1 MSGNKKTGAG
11 GRDLSGFNYGAM
23 SSLVVNQDRSVL
35 RSDEPTGVAE
45 SLVGRINPKEM
56 GSRVIR
62 EAPKDLEKKKAK
74 SKLTSADEVEKSI
87 RRAQE
92 KSTARFGA
100 ADVLESVAQTEG
112 LRYKPRTAETREVY
126 ELLLGLT
133 HQILGDQT
141 QEVIRSAADTVLEN
155 LKDEDLK
162 EFDKKKEVE
171 SVFGPVSENIWS
183 QLVNLSK
190 KVTDYGEEEEGQQ
203 TDDRQQ
209 AVDQEGVAVL
219 FEDDDE
225 EDEDEGYEV
234 KGRDSEDEDGS
245 EEEEDDESEEE
256 EGDEAMDQDDAL
268 VLGKEAKAAKSKSD
282 KVSPHE
288 VDAFW
293 LQRLIST
300 AYPDPVQSSDLT
312 AKALEYLGSE
322 MELRDLENSLVE
334 MFDYENFELVTTLTK
349 NREIIVWCTKLARSS
364 DDEKQDV
371 EVAMREKGVGY
382 ILRELRGGRKNQQ
395 TEVEQQLPS
404 VPTKATLAPGSVA
417 QPRRVIDI
425 DSLIFTEGAH
435 LMSRKKVKLPE
446 GSFKR
451 QMKGYEEIH
460 VPEPK
465 KREIQEGELVSIDK
479 MPHWTH
485 PVWASVNTTRL
496 NTIQSKVFPIAFGT
510 NEPMLI
516 CAPTGAGKT
525 NCAALTMLRCIEQF
539 RDPDTGYIDR
549 DSFKI
554 IYVSPMKAL
563 VQEQVSA
570 FNKRFSALDIRV
582 AELTG
587 DSQLT
592 KQQISETQIIVT
604 TPEKWD
610 VITRKSTDTSYT
622 NLVRLII
629 VDEIHLLHDDRGPVL
644 ESILS
649 RTIRKMD
656 QTHDD
661 VRVVGLSAT
670 LPNYKDVAAFLR
682 VDPKKGLF
690 FFDAAY
696 RPVGLKQQFIGVTE
710 KKAIKRF
717 QVMNE
722 VCYEKCL
729 NYAGKSQTLVFV
741 HSRKETAKT
750 ARFLKDA
757 AMEKETLTQFIN
769 PEGSSREILL
779 EEASQCKNPDLKELL
794 PFGFGIHHAGM
805 SREDRLVVEELF
817 AAGHIQVLCCTATL
831 AWGVNLPA
839 HTVIIKGTQIYNP
852 EKGKWCELSPQDVL
866 QMLGRAG
873 RPQFDTFGEGIIIT
887 NHGELQ
893 YYTSLMNQQL
903 PIESQFVAKMVDNLN
918 AEIVLGTVR
927 NRDEG
932 VQWLGYTYLYVRMIG
947 SPALYNVGADYM
959 EGDAALIQKRA
970 DLIHSAAVL
979 LEKGGL
985 IKYDRSTG
993 VFHSTDLGRIAS
1005 HYYVAYTSMSVYN
1018 KHLKPNLTAID
1029 LFRVF
1034 ALSNEFK
1041 LIPVRQEEKLE
1052 LAKLIERVPIPV
1064 KEGVDEPVSKINVL
1078 LQAYISQLKLGGFD
1092 IVTDMVFIQ
1101 QSAGRIIRAMFEICL
1116 KKGWSAP
1123 MRAAL
1128 DLCKMVERRMWK
1140 SMSPLRQFPRIRPE
1154 IITKAERK
1162 EFPWHRYF
1170 DLDAAELG
1178 ELLGLP
1184 KSGQFIES
1192 LVHKFPRLDL
1202 QAHVLP
1208 LTRSL
1213 LKINVT
1219 ITPDFVWDHDIH
1231 GSSQAFWII
1240 IEDVDGEKILFHDQ
1254 FVLRERFAQDEH
1266 YVTITVPISEPV
1278 PPNYYL
1284 SVISDR
1290 WLQAETRLPI
1300 SFQHLIRPE
1309 PFPAHTAL
1317 LDLQPL
1323 PVSALHN
1330 KSFEK
1335 LYEFDHFNKIQT
1347 QVFQALFTTDDN
1359 VFIGAPTGSGKTIC
1373 AEFALL
1379 RLWTKRDPPRAVCI
1393 EPYQEM
1399 VDMRVSEWSEKFSPL
1414 EKEVVALTGE
1424 STADLALLRKA
1435 DIVVCT
1441 PNQWDLL
1448 SRRWKTRKDVQNI
1461 GLLIADELQLIGG
1474 DVGSTYEVIVSRTRY
1489 VSQQTGI
1496 PTRIVAA
1503 SVSLSNARDL
1513 GDWIGATSQTIFN
1526 FSPSARPLPLEVH
1539 IQSFNV
1545 PHFPSLMLAM
1555 AKPAYLAMVEHSKNK
1570 PTICFVSSRKQCKLT
1585 ANDIMTYALA
1595 DEDET
1600 RFLNVEKE
1608 DLEPHLERLDDKDL
1622 AETLRYGI
1630 GYYHEAL
1637 SKIDK
1642 RIVTALFEEGAIK
1655 VLVASKDTAWSLP
1668 VTSYMVIVMGVQSF
1682 DGQEH
1687 RYVDYAI
1694 ADVLQMLGSACR
1706 PSIDS
1711 SSRCILMMQQT
1722 RKDFFKKFLEEALPV
1737 ESSLPSYLHDH
1748 FNAEIVAKTIEN
1760 KQDAVD
1766 WCTWTWFYRRLMQN
1780 PGFYNLQGTTPTHVA
1795 DYLSELV
1802 ETTLNDL
1809 VSSDCIIIQ
1818 DDMDTLPNNLG
1829 MIASFYYISYVTV
1842 ETFSASIKETTK
1854 LKGLLEIVSSA
1865 HEFENIPIRH
1875 HEDTLLQ
1882 RIYDRV
1888 PVKVAKADYNSP
1900 YFKTYLLLQAHFSRM
1915 TLPPDLVIDQ
1925 ATILGKVTGLLS
1937 ACVDVMSSKSYLNC
1951 LGAMD
1956 LSQMCVQA
1964 IWDRDSPLKQVPYF
1978 DGDVLSRFKAKGL
1991 DSVYDIMELEDDER
2005 NDLLRMNDRQL
2016 ARVAKFVN
2024 TYPNIEVS
2032 YSVEDSDSLNSSE
2045 PITLNVTLDKEAE
2058 EDADEDEQLAD
2069 APLFPHK
2076 KMISWWI
2083 VVGDDKSKQLYAI
2096 KKVTIKAKLNTKLEF
2111 NLPQGSHDLKLYL
2124 ICDSYSGA
2132 DQDFDLERLQVAEGE
2147 SSDEEDS
2154 EEDEDEEMD
2163 QD

>member
-1 MSGNKKTGAG
+1 MSGQGQGKKG
-11 GRDLSGFNYGAM
+11 GRDLSGFNYGAI
-23 SSLVVNQDRSVL
+23 SSLVVNQDRSII
-35 RSDEPTGVAE
+35 RQDEPTGAPE
-45 SLVGRINPKEM
+45 TLVGRVSIKDM
-56 GSRVIR
+56 GSRVQR
-62 EAPKDLEKKKAK
+62 EAPADLEKRRAK
-74 SKLTSADEVEKSI
+74 NAKLSSADEVERNI
-87 RRAQE
+87 RRQQERTNAQ
-92 KSTARFGA
+92 FGA
-100 ADVLESVAQTEG
+100 AGILDAVAEMEG
-112 LRYKPRTAETREVY
+112 LRYRPRTAETREVY
-126 ELLLGLT
+126 ELMLGLV
-133 HQILGDQT
+133 HQVLGDQT
-141 QEVIRSAADTVLEN
+141 QEVVRSAADTILES
-155 LKDEDLK
+155 LKSDDLK
-162 EFDKKKEVE
+162 EFDKRKEVE
-171 SVFGPVSENIWS
+171 GILGSLDEERWS

-190 KVTDYGEEEEGQQ
+190 KVSDYAEEEEAPQG
-203 TDDRQQ
+203 DDERLR
-209 AVDQEGVAVL
+209 AVDNEGVAVL
-219 FEDDDE
+219 FEDDE
-225 EDEDEGYEV
+225 EEEEENFEV
-234 KGRDSEDEDGS
+234 KGGNSD
-245 EEEEDDESEEE
+245 EEEEEEE
-256 EGDEAMDQDDAL
+256 EGSESESEAEEEDEAL
-268 VLGKEAKAAKSKSD
+268 VLGKEQKSSKSKSD
-282 KVSPHE
+282 KVSPLQ

-293 LQRLIST
+293 LQRTIGT
-300 AYPDPVQSSDLT
+300 FYPDPVQSSDFT
-312 AKALEYLGSE
+312 ARSLELLGSE
-322 MELRDLENSLVE
+322 AELRDLENSLAE
-334 MFDYENFELVTTLTK
+334 MFGYENFDLVTLLTK
-349 NREIIVWCTKLARSS
+349 NREVIVWCTKLARSS
-364 DDEKQDV
+364 DEEKQDV
-371 EVAMREKGVGY
+371 EVAMREKGVGW
-382 ILRELRGGRKNQQ
+382 ILRALRGGQALD
-395 TEVEQQLPS
+395 TPAAPS
-404 VPTKATLAPGSVA
+404 VPTKANIQPGTVA
-417 QPRRVIDI
+417 QPRKVIDI
-425 DSLIFTEGAH
+425 DSLIFSEGGH

-465 KREIQEGELVSIDK
+465 RREAGADEWMSVRK
-479 MPHWTH
+479 MPDWTQ
-485 PVWASVNTTRL
+485 PVWASVKADSLNPIQTR
-496 NTIQSKVFPIAFGT
+496 VFPIAFET

-525 NCAALTMLRCIEQF
+525 NCAALTILRAIGQF

-549 DSFKI
+549 DAFKI

-563 VQEQVSA
+563 VQEQVAA
-570 FNKRFSALDIRV
+570 FSKRFAALDIKV

-644 ESILS
+644 ESILA
-649 RTIRKMD
+649 RTIRRMD
-656 QTHDD
+656 QTHDE

-682 VDPKKGLF
+682 VDPAKGLF
-690 FFDAAY
+690 YFDATY

-710 KKAIKRF
+710 KKAIKRL
-717 QVMNE
+717 QTINE
-722 VCYEKCL
+722 VCYEKVL
-729 NYAGKSQTLVFV
+729 NQAGKSQTIVFV

-750 ARFLKDA
+750 ARFLRDM
-757 AMEKETLTQFIN
+757 AMEKDTLTQFIN
-769 PEGSSREILL
+769 PEGASREILL
-779 EEASQCKNPDLKELL
+779 AEANESKDANLKDLL

-805 SREDRLVVEELF
+805 SKIDRATTEQLF
-817 AAGHIQVLCCTATL
+817 FDGHIQVLCCTATL

-873 RPQFDTFGEGIIIT
+873 RPQFDTYGEGIIIT

-903 PIESQFVAKMVDNLN
+903 PIESQFVSRMVDNLN

-932 VQWLGYTYLYVRMIG
+932 VQWLGYTYLYVRMVG
-947 SPALYNVGADYM
+947 SPALYNVGADYQ
-959 EGDAALIQKRA
+959 EGDPTLVQKRA

-985 IKYDRSTG
+985 IRYDRNTG
-993 VFHSTDLGRIAS
+993 VFQSTDLGRIAS
-1005 HYYVAYTSMSVYN
+1005 HYYVTYSSMAVYN
-1018 KHLKPNLTAID
+1018 KHLKPNLNMID

-1052 LAKLIERVPIPV
+1052 LAKLLERVPIPV
-1064 KEGVDEPVSKINVL
+1064 KEGVDEPVSKVNVL
-1078 LQAYISQLKLGGFD
+1078 LQTYISQLKLGGFD

-1101 QSAGRIIRAMFEICL
+1101 QSAGRILRAMFEICL
-1116 KKGWSAP
+1116 KKGWAGP
-1123 MRAAL
+1123 MRYSL

-1162 EFPWHRYF
+1162 EFPWYRYF

-1178 ELLGLP
+1178 ELIGLP
-1184 KSGQFIES
+1184 KSGQLIES
-1192 LVHKFPRLDL
+1192 LVHKFPRLDI

-1219 ITPDFVWDHDIH
+1219 ITPDFQWDFDIH
-1231 GSSQAFWII
+1231 GASQAFWII
-1240 IEDVDGEKILFHDQ
+1240 VEDVDGEQILYHDQ
-1254 FVLRERFAQDEH
+1254 FILRQKFAQDEH

-1278 PPNYYL
+1278 PPNYYI

-1330 KSFEK
+1330 AAFEQ
-1335 LYEFDHFNKIQT
+1335 LYPFEHFNKIQT

-1359 VFIGAPTGSGKTIC
+1359 VFIGAPAGSGKTIC

-1379 RLWTKRDPPRAVCI
+1379 RLWSKRDPPRAVCI

-1399 VDMRVSEWSEKFSPL
+1399 VDMRVAEWSEKFASL
-1414 EKEVVALTGE
+1414 NKEIVGLTGE

-1435 DIVVCT
+1435 DVVVAT
-1441 PNQWDLL
+1441 PAQWDLL
-1448 SRRWKTRKDVQNI
+1448 SRRWKTRKDVQSI

-1474 DVGSTYEVIVSRTRY
+1474 DVGSTYEVIVSRTRF
-1489 VSQQTGI
+1489 VSEQTGNK
-1496 PTRIVAA
+1496 TRIVACA
-1503 SVSLSNARDL
+1503 VSLSNAKDL
-1513 GDWIGATSQTIFN
+1513 GDWIGASSQTIFN
-1526 FSPSARPLPLEVH
+1526 FAPSARPLPLEVH
-1539 IQSFNV
+1539 LQSFNV

-1555 AKPAYLAMVEHSKNK
+1555 AKPAYLAMVEHASHK
-1570 PTICFVSSRKQCKLT
+1570 PTIAFVASRKQCKLT
-1585 ANDIMTYALA
+1585 ANDLLTYALA
-1595 DEDET
+1595 DEDEK
-1600 RFLNVEKE
+1600 RFLNVDE
-1608 DLEPHLERLDDKDL
+1608 DELAPHLERLQDRDL
-1622 AETLRYGI
+1622 AETLQYGI

-1637 SKIDK
+1637 SKLDK

-1668 VTSYMVIVMGVQSF
+1668 VSSYMVIIMGVQTF

-1694 ADVLQMLGSACR
+1694 ADVLQMMGRACR
-1706 PSIDS
+1706 PTQDT
-1711 SSRCILMMQQT
+1711 SSRCILMCQQT
-1722 RKDFFKKFLEEALPV
+1722 RKDFFKKFLNEALPV
-1737 ESSLPSYLHDH
+1737 ESSLPGYLHDH

-1802 ETTLNDL
+1802 ETTLSDL
-1809 VSSDCIIIQ
+1809 VQSDCIIIQ
-1818 DDMDTLPNNLG
+1818 DEMDTLANNLG

-1865 HEFENIPIRH
+1865 NEYEHLPIRH
-1875 HEDTLLQ
+1875 HEDTLLE

-1888 PVKVAKADYNSP
+1888 PVKVSKADYSSP
-1900 YFKTYLLLQAHFSRM
+1900 YFKAYLLLQAHFSRM
-1915 TLPPDLVIDQ
+1915 TLPPDLAIDQ
-1925 ATILGKVTGLLS
+1925 ATVLAKVTNLLS
-1937 ACVDVMSSKSYLNC
+1937 ACVDVMSSKSYLGC

-1956 LSQMCVQA
+1956 LSQMCVQGL
-1964 IWDRDSPLKQVPYF
+1964 WDQDSPLKQVPYF
-1978 DGDVLSRFKAKGL
+1978 DQAVLARFKKEGL
-1991 DSVYDIMELEDDER
+1991 NQVYDIADLEDDKR
-2005 NDLLRMNDRQL
+2005 AKLLQMSDRQL

-2024 TYPNIEVS
+2024 SYPNVEVS
-2032 YSVEDSDSLNSSE
+2032 YSIADASSLTSTE
-2045 PITLNVTLDKEAE
+2045 PVVINVTLEREADP
-2058 EDADEDEQLAD
+2058 EDPDDQVAD
-2069 APLFPHK
+2069 AALFPHK
-2076 KMISWWI
+2076 KMVSWWI
-2083 VVGDDKSKQLYAI
+2083 VVGDAASKTLYAI
-2096 KKVTIKAKLNTKLEF
+2096 KKVTIKERLESKLEF
-2111 NLPQGSHDLKLYL
+2111 NLPQGSHQLKLYL
-2124 ICDSYSGA
+2124 MCDSYAGA

-2147 SSDEEDS
+2147 ESEEEESDEDDDMEG
-2154 EEDEDEEMD
+2154 
-2163 QD
+2163 